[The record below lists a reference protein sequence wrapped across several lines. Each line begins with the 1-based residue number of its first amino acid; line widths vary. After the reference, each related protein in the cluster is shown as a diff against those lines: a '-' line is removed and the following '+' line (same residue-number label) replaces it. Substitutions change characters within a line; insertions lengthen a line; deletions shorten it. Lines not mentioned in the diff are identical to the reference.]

1 MRSGL
6 KAVGYVI
13 ITLLLLFILAPML
26 VILPV
31 SFGSSGMFQFP
42 PSGFS
47 IDRYSALFAD
57 DRIMSSIWLSLT
69 IALVSTL
76 IAVLVGVLAAVG
88 IVRGGMPF
96 KGMLESFFLGPLI
109 VPLVTTGIGF
119 LIIFVPMGIVGSPVS
134 IALAHSVVIC
144 PYVVRIATAT
154 LRQLDPALEEAAIV
168 HGAKEGYAFRT
179 VVLPQLVPAM
189 ISGGMLALLVSIDE
203 YTVTSFLIQANTI
216 TLPIRIYQLVSL
228 DINPVVTALAGLT
241 VILSFIVIF
250 VLEKKFVIHKYLEM

>member
-1 MRSGL
+1 MRSAL
-6 KAVGYVI
+6 RAAGYLAI
-13 ITLLLLFILAPML
+13 ALLLLFILGPML
-26 VILPV
+26 VIVPV

-47 IDRYSALFAD
+47 LERYGQLFAD
-57 DRIMSSIWLSLT
+57 DRIMSSIGLSLG
-69 IALVSTL
+69 IGAASTV

-88 IVRGGMPF
+88 IARGGIPF

-144 PYVVRIATAT
+144 PYVIRIATAS
-154 LRQLDPALEEAAIV
+154 LRQLDPVLEEAAIV

-189 ISGGMLALLVSIDE
+189 ISGGLLAFLVSIDE

-216 TLPIRIYQLVSL
+216 TLPVRIYQLVSL

-241 VILSFIVIF
+241 IMLSFIVIF
-250 VLEKKFVIHKYLEM
+250 VLEKKFAIHKYLEM